1 MFCMELWSPAS
12 CELLRPA
19 ISLLRSE
26 PRKQGIV
33 FLGRLEA
40 NPAGHCGCMNV

>member
-12 CELLRPA
+12 CELLRLA
-19 ISLLRSE
+19 VSLLPSE
-26 PRKQGIV
+26 PRKQGMV
-33 FLGRLEA
+33 FLGRQEA